1 MPSLSAMLVNKF
13 KMRDDVRTFSLGGM
27 GCSAGQIGLDI
38 IREILTDGG
47 KCKYGLLVST
57 ENMT

>member
-1 MPSLSAMLVNKF
+1 MLVNKF

-38 IREILTDGG
+38 IREILTNGG
-47 KCKYGLLVST
+47 SCRYALLVST